1 MRKLYSFLAGIIGVI
16 LLLATLSFILQ
27 KKTSSASQSDKLV
40 IYNWGDYIDP
50 ALLKKFT
57 KETGIEVQYET
68 FRSEEHTSE
77 LQSRQ
82 YLVCRLLLEKKH
94 IDLNAPQWRP
104 SEGDDPPFC
113 RCRLLQL

>member
-50 ALLKKFT
+50 ALLKNSPRKPVSRFSMRPLIPMKPCT
-57 KETGIEVQYET
+57 LRSNKVEQPMTLL
-68 FRSEEHTSE
+68 FRVIT
-77 LQSRQ
+77 
-82 YLVCRLLLEKKH
+82 RLT
-94 IDLNAPQWRP
+94 R
-104 SEGDDPPFC
+104 
-113 RCRLLQL
+113 